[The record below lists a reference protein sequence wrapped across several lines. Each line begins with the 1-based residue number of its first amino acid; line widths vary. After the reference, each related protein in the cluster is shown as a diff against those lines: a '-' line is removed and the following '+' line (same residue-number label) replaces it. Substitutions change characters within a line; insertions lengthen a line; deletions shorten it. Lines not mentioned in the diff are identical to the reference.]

1 MVSSSMAYILLD
13 ESGDLGFKL
22 DRGSS
27 NYFVVTVIFTNS
39 KRSLEKIARAVHG
52 GLRKK
57 FKKVG
62 GLHAYKET
70 PVTRTRVLKKLN
82 EDDCSVLAIILN
94 KRKVYTRLQ
103 DEKAVLYNYVTNI
116 LLDRLFTK
124 QPIPSDRPISL
135 IVSRK
140 ETNKFLNQNFKNYL
154 QGKMVDN
161 HKLELTIEI
170 GSPSK
175 EKSLQIVDFAFWAIF
190 RKHEIE
196 DDTYYDLIKSKIIEE
211 AFLFP

>member
-1 MVSSSMAYILLD
+1 MAYILLD

-170 GSPSK
+170 ASPSK
-175 EKSLQIVDFAFWAIF
+175 EKSLQIVDFAG
-190 RKHEIE
+190 
-196 DDTYYDLIKSKIIEE
+196 
-211 AFLFP
+211 LFSVSMK